1 MIDAAGGF
9 GSRVA
14 ADAAHA
20 RSVGLDVAAVA
31 SALQGA
37 FGQVLLGVIVGKDA
51 RTLARWASGTVR
63 PPYASE
69 HLLRDTFQVLEML
82 MSVEP
87 PEVARAW
94 FMGMNPQLDDA
105 SPAEALSAGR
115 SKDVMAAARAYIG
128 AR

>member
-1 MIDAAGGF
+1 MAGGSE
-9 GSRVA
+9 SRID

-37 FGQVLLGVIVGKDA
+37 FGQALLGVIVGKDA
-51 RTLARWASGTVR
+51 RTIARWASGTVR

-69 HLLRDTFQVLEML
+69 QVLRDTFQVLELL
-82 MSVEP
+82 MSVES

-94 FMGMNPQLDDA
+94 FMGMNPQLDDV
-105 SPAEALSAGR
+105 SPAEALSDER
-115 SKDVMAAARAYIG
+115 SKDVMAAARAYVSG
-128 AR
+128 R